1 MHLLVFVYASIQNV
15 KMNRIHFNTFE
26 WKGGGGGGGGRG
38 IRGGEGGWGTYI
50 QGAYRRMYFFFTGR
64 WAYDWGGGGYK

>member
-26 WKGGGGGGGGRG
+26 WKGGGGGWVGISRG
-38 IRGGEGGWGTYI
+38 LIVGC
-50 QGAYRRMYFFFTGR
+50 FFLQVDGPMT
-64 WAYDWGGGGYK
+64 GGGYR

>member
-26 WKGGGGGGGGRG
+26 WKGGGGGGWVGITRG
-38 IRGGEGGWGTYI
+38 LIVGC
-50 QGAYRRMYFFFTGR
+50 FFFTGR
-64 WAYDWGGGGYK
+64 WAYDWGRGGGGISRGWT

>member
-26 WKGGGGGGGGRG
+26 WKGGGGGLGR
-38 IRGGEGGWGTYI
+38 YI
-50 QGAYRRMYFFFTGR
+50 QGAYSRMFFFTGI
-64 WAYDWGGGGYK
+64 WAYDWGGGISRGGT